1 MGRVKAKAMAAAE
14 QRDPY
19 AHLEDNDAPPP
30 TAEELAAVKDAIE
43 SGTAVLNMSPSKK
56 KPNIT
61 MEELVGLPKGS
72 QIPKG
77 TMDAINQAWQR
88 GNYVRSS
95 TKKVTGISGEQFYAA
110 TGNDYRGDFRSVDSI
125 YIHEDE
131 QGEPTL
137 VSRIVMAGPDKPPEG
152 MDQAE
157 FKIL

>member
-1 MGRVKAKAMAAAE
+1 MAAAE

-95 TKKVTGISGEQFYAA
+95 TKKVTGVQMITRSSCLMLYDVQGSAA
-110 TGNDYRGDFRSVDSI
+110 SSSMLPLATTIAG
-125 YIHEDE
+125 
-131 QGEPTL
+131 TL
-137 VSRIVMAGPDKPPEG
+137 G
-152 MDQAE
+152 
-157 FKIL
+157 L